1 MWCEVV
7 RVDVV
12 WVRLWN
18 DQCVVVRGEWVKG
31 RVGGVKTLTV
41 TVNNAQILFQLV
53 PDRLPRYW
61 AHLSSQGRA
70 VKE

>member
-7 RVDVV
+7 RVDDEGEVV
-12 WVRLWN
+12 ERPVRSCKGW
-18 DQCVVVRGEWVKG
+18 EWVKG